1 MAGKLRDT
9 ESNQQD
15 CGGGQCISEPSAIPC
30 QRTYQRDGGGRSSRR
45 RHSRNRLRQRLHRRQ
60 DSASKSIVGARAR
73 LWHWCRRLRCSY
85 HSASSLREWT
95 VVYTT
100 PQAGSGI
107 LGDSQRHLRYNASL
121 YKSVCASEKGHS
133 MKLETSTLQSLP
145 KVLLHEH
152 LDGVL
157 RPSTVIDLAQSA
169 GYTGLPTNDAG
180 ELASWFFQGANQGSL
195 AKYLEGFRHTIAVMQ
210 TEEALERVAYEQA
223 EDLSRDGVVYYE
235 TRFAPVFHTQ
245 KGLTHQRV
253 VSAVLRGMARGR
265 QDFGIRSGL
274 IICAMRNMNV
284 SLEMAEL
291 AVDFRER
298 GVVGF
303 DLAGEEGGYPPKKH
317 VDAFH
322 YIQRENFNITIH
334 AGEGFG
340 KESIWQA
347 IQYCGAHRIGHGTRL
362 IDDIAVVDGEAVKLG
377 DLAQYVLDKR
387 IPLEICLLSNI
398 HTGATPGLAEHPF
411 KILYQEKFRVTLNT
425 DNRLMSN
432 TTMTREFEAAAETF
446 GLSLDDFEKITVNAM
461 KSAFLPYK
469 ERCDF
474 IYSII
479 KPGYA
484 KIRKQHAANQ
494 SATTSH
500 AH

>member
-1 MAGKLRDT
+1 MVEHCRLRGKQHPMKIDT
-9 ESNQQD
+9 E
-15 CGGGQCISEPSAIPC
+15 
-30 QRTYQRDGGGRSSRR
+30 
-45 RHSRNRLRQRLHRRQ
+45 L
-60 DSASKSIVGARAR
+60 
-73 LWHWCRRLRCSY
+73 
-85 HSASSLREWT
+85 
-95 VVYTT
+95 
-100 PQAGSGI
+100 
-107 LGDSQRHLRYNASL
+107 
-121 YKSVCASEKGHS
+121 
-133 MKLETSTLQSLP
+133 LQSLP

-157 RPSTVIDLAQSA
+157 RPQTVIELAKDSNYA
-169 GYTGLPTNDAG
+169 ELPTADPQTLG
-180 ELASWFFQGANQGSL
+180 QWFHRGANQGSL
-195 AKYLEGFRHTIAVMQ
+195 AKYLEGFAHTIAVMQ

-223 EDLSRDGVVYYE
+223 EDLSKDGVVYFE

-245 KGLTHQRV
+245 KGLTHQQI
-253 VSAVLRGMARGR
+253 VSAVLKGLERGR
-265 QDFGIRSGL
+265 KEFGISAGL
-274 IICAMRNMNV
+274 IICAMRNRHE

-291 AVDFRER
+291 AVDFRAR

-303 DLAGEEGGYPPKKH
+303 DLAGEEGGYPAKKH

-334 AGEGFG
+334 AGEGYG

-362 IDDIAVVDGEAVKLG
+362 IDDIAVVDGKAVKLG

-387 IPLEICLLSNI
+387 IPLEICLLSNV
-398 HTGATPGLAEHPF
+398 HTGATPSLAAHPF

-425 DNRLMSN
+425 DNRLMSQ
-432 TTMTREFEAAAETF
+432 TTMTREFEAAARTF
-446 GLSLDDFEKITVNAM
+446 GLSMHDFEKITINAM

-469 ERCDF
+469 QRCDF

-484 KIRKQHAANQ
+484 KIRQ
-494 SATTSH
+494 SANLTTHSPQ
-500 AH
+500 

>member
-1 MAGKLRDT
+1 
-9 ESNQQD
+9 
-15 CGGGQCISEPSAIPC
+15 
-30 QRTYQRDGGGRSSRR
+30 
-45 RHSRNRLRQRLHRRQ
+45 
-60 DSASKSIVGARAR
+60 
-73 LWHWCRRLRCSY
+73 
-85 HSASSLREWT
+85 
-95 VVYTT
+95 
-100 PQAGSGI
+100 
-107 LGDSQRHLRYNASL
+107 
-121 YKSVCASEKGHS
+121 
-133 MKLETSTLQSLP
+133 MKLDRSVLKSLP

-157 RPSTVIDLAQSA
+157 RPQTVIELARST
-169 GYTGLPTNDAG
+169 GYNDLPTNDPD
-180 ELASWFFQGANQGSL
+180 ELGKWFHQGANQGSL

-210 TEEALERVAYEQA
+210 TEEAIERVAYEQA

-235 TRFAPVFHTQ
+235 TRFAPLFHTK
-245 KGLTHQRV
+245 KGLSHQQV
-253 VSAVLRGMARGR
+253 VGAVLKGMARGR
-265 QDFGIRSGL
+265 QDFGVRSGL

-322 YIQRENFNITIH
+322 YIQRENFNITVH

-362 IDDIAVVDGEAVKLG
+362 IDDIAVADGKAVKLG

-387 IPLEICLLSNI
+387 IPLEICLISNV
-398 HTGATPGLAEHPF
+398 HTGAAPSLEQHPF

-425 DNRLMSN
+425 DNRLMSD
-432 TTMTREFEAAAETF
+432 TTMTKEFEAAAETF
-446 GLSLDDFEKITVNAM
+446 GLGLDDFEKITINAM
-461 KSAFLPYK
+461 KSAFLPYHQ
-469 ERCDF
+469 RIDV
-474 IYSII
+474 IYQTI

-484 KIRKQHAANQ
+484 RIRQ
-494 SATTSH
+494 SLPQ
-500 AH
+500 